1 MSDYNTKIHSLSEE
15 ARKVICF
22 IAYYGKNIPLK
33 KLEKYAKEEGINKR
47 TLEESLHKLS
57 VDGMC
62 DSKYVY
68 LLDGDGYFIQPFW
81 YLSALKYL
89 LTERPEW
96 IDTIK
101 SYSICQDAV
110 IAKLYHVVLEYLKN
124 KKKRI
129 SYQCTSS
136 QFNTFYPYLY
146 PAAFDCE
153 LHPLINILP
162 LDCIGLYFECVMVDS
177 FYADIVDEDNA
188 IQTLLKSYDYLPAAQ
203 YQQMQEVV
211 ALYRYYSIGE
221 YQPLSNGKT
230 VYHLILLGVR
240 CLHQRQYPEAGIFL
254 EKALKMRN
262 KEAKIKNVFMN
273 MLTCYFL
280 IAYYKHHPTD
290 KNQKSLE
297 QFCRK
302 PEISKQDSLWP
313 AYVVAQYLGD
323 KHTIELRTLKAI
335 LSMGKG
341 PDYRAC
347 RAMGNYLASVM
358 EAPIDKEL
366 STAYMPSQAILAHEF
381 QQFLPLDEQQR
392 KELNDKF
399 GTPILFPEP
408 PMPRWEQILN
418 DLVKKEEE
426 VDEEADNQIQKE
438 RLVYIIQYDRIVVR
452 EQTRRLN
459 GLWGAGKNVA
469 SSRYYDGNIAC
480 MDESD
485 RQIWLAHGKQ
495 SEKLKVTSVLPF
507 LTGSDRV
514 FKGYHAPFTP
524 VIVEE
529 EKPYLIVDNTRHQFV
544 VSSNLPRLTE
554 KLCYVVEKSPLNYS
568 VIRLTPKQKVI
579 FERLLDVVTF
589 PLEAEAKLKEALSVL
604 GKSIQIHSPLFEDEH
619 SLETVQGSG
628 TIAVQITKSTNY
640 KFNIH
645 LVARPLEGGKDVFY
659 PGHGES
665 IVIMENAEG
674 KKMKVKRSL
683 KAEEANMEALNT
695 FIEELQEGFVY
706 DRYGDETTWTL
717 GMYFMLDLL
726 EYLGDHAD
734 IYRIEWPEGEK
745 IGLRKIPEKKEW
757 NLELKSKGGGWFELE
772 GKVEIDEET
781 IVDIAQLMQLVVQ
794 SGNSNFIALS
804 ETEYLKLTS
813 EMRKKLAYLEAISIK
828 EKNQLRIPKMNAL
841 LLNDTLEGDLKAKRN
856 KQLQEIVDKIQES
869 YNLNPRTPCNLQ
881 ATLRDYQLE
890 GFRWMVRLDSWGA
903 GACLA
908 DDMGLGKTI
917 QTIALLLYKA
927 KQGPSLVVAPTSV
940 VSNWK
945 NELSRFAPT
954 LRVTLLNEQSS
965 EERIQAVKEA
975 EAFDVILSSYG
986 IVCSE
991 SEALEE
997 KEWNVICLDEAH
1009 AIKNRESKTA
1019 LQIYNLKGSTRI
1031 ALTGTPLQN
1040 HLGELWSLFNFIN
1053 PGMMGTYEVFRQKFV
1068 LPIENGDKERQKQLR
1083 RMILPFILRRTK
1095 SEVVEEL
1102 PDKTEIQCRVSLS
1115 TEEMNTYELIRSHAE
1130 QRLDEEEKVSVAV
1143 LAEIT
1148 KLRQAACASRLV
1160 DENLPFPS
1168 SKIERLVELV
1178 EDISEGNNRVLIFS
1192 QFTSFLKM
1200 VKERFD
1206 EEKMEYLYL
1215 DGSTPLKQREKLVRS
1230 FQEGDAGIFIISL
1243 KAGGLG
1249 LNLTGANYVI
1259 HMDPWWNPAIEQQ
1272 ATDRAY
1278 RIGQNQ
1284 KVTVYH
1290 LIAEHTIEDKIL
1302 RLHKTKRDMADSLLE
1317 GADMGHKLTEEDLRD
1332 LLAK

>member
-1 MSDYNTKIHSLSEE
+1 MSYYSTKIQSLSEE
-15 ARKVICF
+15 ARKIICF
-22 IAYYGKNIPLK
+22 IAYYEKNIPFK
-33 KLEKYAKEEGINKR
+33 KLEKYAKAEGIKKE
-47 TLEESLHKLS
+47 TLEECLQKFSA
-57 VDGMC
+57 DGIC
-62 DSKYVY
+62 DNNYSF
-68 LLDGDGYFIQPFW
+68 LLGGKGYFIQPFW
-81 YLSALKYL
+81 FLPALKYL

-96 IDTIK
+96 IDRIEN
-101 SYSICQDAV
+101 YDIVRDAV
-110 IAKLYHVVLEYLKN
+110 IAKLQHVAFEYFKN
-124 KKKRI
+124 KKKKI
-129 SYQCTSS
+129 KCQCTSF
-136 QFNTFYPYLY
+136 QFYTFYPYLY
-146 PAAFDCE
+146 SAAFDCE

-162 LDCIGLYFECVMVDS
+162 LDCIGLYFEYVMVDR
-177 FYADIVDEDNA
+177 FYADVVTEDNA
-188 IQTLLKSYDYLPAAQ
+188 IQTLLKSYDYLPADQ
-203 YQQMQEVV
+203 YQEIQELV

-221 YQPLSNGKT
+221 YKPLPKGKS

-240 CLHQRQYPEAGIFL
+240 CLHQKQYPEAGKYL
-254 EKALKMRN
+254 EKALKIRN
-262 KEAKIKNVFMN
+262 KGTKVKNVFMN
-273 MLTCYFL
+273 VLTCYFL
-280 IAYYKHHPTD
+280 IAYYRHHPTD
-290 KNQKSLE
+290 KNKKSLE
-297 QFCRK
+297 QFCK
-302 PEISKQDSLWP
+302 KMEISHEERFWP
-313 AYVVAQYLGD
+313 AYVVARYVGE
-323 KHTIELRTLKAI
+323 KHAIESRMLQGI
-335 LSMGKG
+335 LNIGKEVNNRV
-341 PDYRAC
+341 Y
-347 RAMGNYLASVM
+347 RAMGNYLASVL
-358 EAPIDKEL
+358 EEPVDKEL
-366 STAYMPSQAILAHEF
+366 ITEYMPSQAVFMHEF
-381 QQFLPLDEQQR
+381 QQFLPLDEQKR

-408 PMPRWEQILN
+408 PMPRWEQILT

-426 VDEEADNQIQKE
+426 KEEETENQPKKE
-438 RLVYIIQYDRIVVR
+438 RLAYIIQYDHLLVR
-452 EQTRRLN
+452 EQARKLN
-459 GLWGAGKNVA
+459 GLWGAGKNIA
-469 SSRYYDGNIAC
+469 ASRYFDGNIEC
-480 MDESD
+480 MDETD
-485 RQIWLAHGKQ
+485 RQIWLSHGKRL
-495 SEKLKVTSVLPF
+495 EHLKIESVLPF
-507 LTGSDRV
+507 LAGTDRV
-514 FKGYHAPFTP
+514 FKGYQAPFAQVT
-524 VIVEE
+524 VEE
-529 EKPYLIVDNTRHQFV
+529 EKPYLIVDNTKNQFV
-544 VSSNLPRLTE
+544 VSSNLPRLRE
-554 KLCYVVEKSPLNYS
+554 KLCYVVEKSPTSYS
-568 VIRLTPKQKVI
+568 VIRLTSKQKVI
-579 FERLLDVVTF
+579 FERLLDVKTF
-589 PLEAEAKLKEALSVL
+589 PLEAEEKLKEALSVL

-619 SLETVQGSG
+619 SLETVKGTG
-628 TIAVQITKSTNY
+628 TIAVQITKLTNY

-645 LVARPLEGGKDVFY
+645 LVARPLDGGKDVFY
-659 PGHGES
+659 PGYGES
-665 IVIMENAEG
+665 VVITENAEG
-674 KKMKVKRSL
+674 KKMRVKRSL

-695 FIEELQEGFVY
+695 FIEELLEGFVY
-706 DRYGDETTWTL
+706 DRNGDASTWTL

-726 EYLGDHAD
+726 EYLGEHAD
-734 IYRIEWPEGEK
+734 IYSIEWPEGER

-772 GKVEIDEET
+772 GEVQIDEDT
-781 IVDIAQLMQLVVQ
+781 VMDIAQLLQKIAQ
-794 SGNSNFIALS
+794 SGSSKFIALS
-804 ETEYLKLTS
+804 ESEYLKLTS
-813 EMRKKLAYLEAISIK
+813 DMRKKLAYLEALSVK

-841 LLNDTLEGDLKAKRN
+841 LLNETFEGDLMTKRN
-856 KQLQEIVDKIQES
+856 EQLQETVEKIKES
-869 YNLNPRTPCNLQ
+869 YNLNPRTPRNLQ

-954 LRVTLLNEQSS
+954 LRVTLLNELSS
-965 EERIQAVKEA
+965 DDRIKAVKEA
-975 EAFDVILSSYG
+975 EAFDVVLSSYG

-991 SEALEE
+991 CETLNE

-1068 LPIENGDKERQKQLR
+1068 LPIESGNKERQKQLR

-1115 TEEMNTYELIRSHAE
+1115 AEEMNTYELIRSRAE

-1148 KLRQAACASRLV
+1148 KLRQAACASSLV
-1160 DENLPFPS
+1160 DEKLTFPS

-1178 EDISEGNNRVLIFS
+1178 NEISEGNNRVLIFS

-1200 VKERFD
+1200 VKDRFD

-1284 KVTVYH
+1284 NVTVYH

-1332 LLAK
+1332 LLAR